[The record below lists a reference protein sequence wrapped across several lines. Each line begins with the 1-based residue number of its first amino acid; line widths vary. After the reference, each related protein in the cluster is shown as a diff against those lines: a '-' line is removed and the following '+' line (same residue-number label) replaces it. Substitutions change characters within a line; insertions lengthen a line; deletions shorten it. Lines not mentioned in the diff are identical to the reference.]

1 MKRPQIVVFIL
12 AVVLFTIGAA
22 TGALAHRFYVANTVN
37 ASEDWRVRYINE
49 MHSRLKLTTQQVDK
63 LNDILD
69 DTRAKVRAVKD
80 SYQALKCCRS
90 SRIRPRKF
98 APCLRRSNL
107 RNTQSGSTE
116 QEAKAKEQ
124 DERDRR
130 SRSSGPLNGT
140 AANEREA
147 LRRRANNR
155 AGKRSP
161 LRSGANPDYAVGRL
175 CIRGSFFLR
184 SQFASLWRTSSGI
197 GLRGLRCRSAF
208 AGP

>member
-1 MKRPQIVVFIL
+1 MKRPQIIVFVL

-22 TGALAHRFYVANTVN
+22 TGALAHRFYVANAVN

-80 SYQALKCCRS
+80 SYKPEMLQIKQNQTAQ
-90 SRIRPRKF
+90 IR
-98 APCLRRSNL
+98 AML
-107 RNTQSGSTE
+107 TAGQSTEYSKRVEE

-130 SRSSGPLNGT
+130 IEEQRAVERHLRE
-140 AANEREA
+140 EREA
-147 LRRRANNR
+147 Q
-155 AGKRSP
+155 GTTK
-161 LRSGANPDYAVGRL
+161 
-175 CIRGSFFLR
+175 
-184 SQFASLWRTSSGI
+184 
-197 GLRGLRCRSAF
+197 
-208 AGP
+208 